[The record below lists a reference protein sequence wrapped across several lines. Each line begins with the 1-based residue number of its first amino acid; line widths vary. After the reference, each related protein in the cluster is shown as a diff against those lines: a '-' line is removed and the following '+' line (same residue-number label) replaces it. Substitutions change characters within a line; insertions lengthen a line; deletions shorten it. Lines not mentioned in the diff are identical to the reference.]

1 MKKTHSTTS
10 TVAIALAALL
20 PLAGC
25 SSKVD
30 DTQLG
35 TRTES
40 IAGGSRVSTGTTTGG
55 ATTAGTSTT
64 TGGTTTAGA
73 TATTGGATT
82 TAGTTATTGGTTT
95 TAGTTATTGGTTTA
109 GTTATTGGT
118 TTTGATATTGGTT
131 TTGATA
137 TTGGTTTAGTSTTTG
152 GTTTTGAATGAGTLP
167 RSLVDYSN
175 VRLVFRDSLDP
186 YGRYKAGGSASA
198 VPKCL
203 GANGTIEACDFK
215 NNPSVG
221 SRWNLQQVD
230 TGGAQSGYAIRQVIS
245 KSSGLCLEYAPLQII
260 PTAIPNPTYKKGTVS
275 MKACNPLE
283 PRQHFLFSG
292 RGELLTAG
300 PDAGFCVNMGRGL
313 DVWSLKPGDL
323 VGVFMCKTGDASL
336 YDPVP

>member
-10 TVAIALAALL
+10 TVAIALAVLL

-30 DTQLG
+30 NTQLG

-40 IAGGSRVSTGTTTGG
+40 IAGGSRVSTGTTT
-55 ATTAGTSTT
+55 T
-64 TGGTTTAGA
+64 
-73 TATTGGATT
+73 
-82 TAGTTATTGGTTT
+82 
-95 TAGTTATTGGTTTA
+95 TTGGTTTA
-109 GTTATTGGT
+109 GTTATTGGAT
-118 TTTGATATTGGTT
+118 TAGTSATTGGATTAGTSATTGGT
-131 TTGATA
+131 A
-137 TTGGTTTAGTSTTTG
+137 TTGTT
-152 GTTTTGAATGAGTLP
+152 TGAGTLP

-186 YGRYKAGGSASA
+186 YGRYKAGSTASA

-230 TGGAQSGYAIRQVIS
+230 AGGAQSGYAIRQVIS
-245 KSSGLCLEYAPLQII
+245 KSSGLCLEYAPLEII
-260 PTAIPNPTYKKGTVS
+260 PLPILNPTHKRATVS
-275 MKACNPLE
+275 MKACNALE

-300 PDAGFCVNMGRGL
+300 PDPGFCVNIGRAL
-313 DVWSLKPGDL
+313 DLGALKSGNP